1 MFVFA
6 KSDVGGFDAGAQ
18 LDWQAFGGAGF
29 KFNDTVVGSVGYR
42 YLSTNDKTN
51 AAAYDIALKGVIV
64 GIGVRF

>member
-42 YLSTNDKTN
+42 YLQPMTKPTRR
-51 AAAYDIALKGVIV
+51 LTT
-64 GIGVRF
+64 